1 MENVVGNVTKGHK
14 GLGIAASII
23 MVLLGIG
30 VFVAPQFFV
39 NMMIWIFV
47 IGLMIYGVFMIYDYA
62 KSEIK
67 NGWSLTSGIMAVI
80 LGFLLVFAPA
90 LARAETFGFMLAFM
104 TLFTGINQIT
114 ASSVMKKQGGT
125 GTGWLLAAGIINT
138 ILGFF
143 FLFNPYVMLFAFSII
158 AGIYLIV
165 GGIALFAS
173 TMSSH
178 PAEQ

>member
-1 MENVVGNVTKGHK
+1 MENVVGSATKGHK
-14 GLGIAASII
+14 GLGIAASVI
-23 MVLLGIG
+23 MILLGIG
-30 VFVAPQFFV
+30 VFMAPQFFV
-39 NMMIWIFV
+39 SMMIWIFV
-47 IGLMIYGVFMIYDYA
+47 IGVMIYGVFMIYEYA
-62 KSEIK
+62 ISDVK
-67 NGWSLTSGIMAVI
+67 NGWNLTSGILAVI

-90 LARAETFGFMLAFM
+90 LSRAETFAFMLAFM
-104 TLFTGINQIT
+104 TLFSGINQIT
-114 ASSVMKKQGGT
+114 ASSLIKKQGGA

-143 FLFNPYVMLFAFSII
+143 FLFNPYVMLFTFSII

-178 PAEQ
+178 AI

>member
-1 MENVVGNVTKGHK
+1 MNPDLSSVSKGSK
-14 GLGIAASII
+14 AFGIVISIL

-30 VFVAPQFFV
+30 VFMAPQFFV
-39 NMMIWIFV
+39 SMMIWIFV
-47 IGLMIYGVFMIYDYA
+47 IGLMIYGVFLIYDYA
-62 KSEIK
+62 KSEVK
-67 NGWSLTSGIMAVI
+67 NGWNLTSGIMAVI
-80 LGFLLVFAPA
+80 LGFMLIFAPA

-114 ASSVMKKQGGT
+114 ASSVMKKQGGN

-143 FLFNPYVMLFAFSII
+143 FLFNPYVMLFTFSII
-158 AGIYLIV
+158 ASIYLIV

-173 TMSSH
+173 SMSTH
-178 PAEQ
+178 A

>member
-1 MENVVGNVTKGHK
+1 MNPDLSSVTKGSK
-14 GLGIAASII
+14 TFGIVISIL

-30 VFVAPQFFV
+30 VFMAPQFFV
-39 NMMIWIFV
+39 SMMIWIFV
-47 IGLMIYGVFMIYDYA
+47 IGLMIYGVFLIYDYA
-62 KSEIK
+62 KSEVK
-67 NGWSLTSGIMAVI
+67 NGWNLTSGIMAVI
-80 LGFLLVFAPA
+80 LGFMLIFAPA

-114 ASSVMKKQGGT
+114 ASSVMKKQGGN

-143 FLFNPYVMLFAFSII
+143 FLFNPYVMLFTFSII

-173 TMSSH
+173 TMSTH
-178 PAEQ
+178 A

>member
-1 MENVVGNVTKGHK
+1 MNTDLSSVTKGSK
-14 GLGIAASII
+14 ALGMVISIL

-30 VFVAPQFFV
+30 VFIAPQFFV
-39 NMMIWIFV
+39 SMMIWIFV
-47 IGLMIYGVFMIYDYA
+47 IGLMIYGVFLIFDYT
-62 KSEIK
+62 KSEVK
-67 NGWSLTSGIMAVI
+67 NGWNLTSGIMAVI
-80 LGFLLVFAPA
+80 LGFMLIFAPA

-114 ASSVMKKQGGT
+114 ASSVMKKQGGS
-125 GTGWLLAAGIINT
+125 GTGWLLSAGIINT

-173 TMSSH
+173 TMSTH
-178 PAEQ
+178 A

>member
-1 MENVVGNVTKGHK
+1 MNTDLSSVTKGSK
-14 GLGIAASII
+14 ALGMVISIL

-30 VFVAPQFFV
+30 VFMAPQFFV
-39 NMMIWIFV
+39 SMMIWIFV
-47 IGLMIYGVFMIYDYA
+47 IGLMIYGVFLIFDYT
-62 KSEIK
+62 KSEVK
-67 NGWSLTSGIMAVI
+67 NGWNLTSGIMAVI
-80 LGFLLVFAPA
+80 LGFMLIFAPA

-114 ASSVMKKQGGT
+114 ASSVMKKQGGS

-173 TMSSH
+173 IMSTH
-178 PAEQ
+178 A